1 MKIGFLIFFS
11 ESVTE
16 LIEIIFSETIPLSI
30 SKKLYKIAKSIDW
43 NLVGKIWAQ
52 NQPLLRMRSN
62 PATKKRGQKYAIQKV
77 KGPDDSGEKNI
88 SKNPDFAMATFGI
101 PVEGRV
107 LYFYLLIYIL
117 Y

>member
-1 MKIGFLIFFS
+1 M
-11 ESVTE
+11 SVF
-16 LIEIIFSETIPLSI
+16 FSETIPLSI
-30 SKKLYKIAKSIDW
+30 SKKLYKIAKLIDW
-43 NLVGKIWAQ
+43 DFVGKIWAQ
-52 NQPLLRMRSN
+52 NQPLIRMRSN
-62 PATKKRGQKYAIQKV
+62 PATKKRGQKYATRKI

-107 LYFYLLIYIL
+107 LYFYLLINIL